1 MANIPALGA
10 RNLPATYY
18 PASQKADGKS
28 ANAANTAN
36 GAGGAST
43 NTTTGATAT
52 QKAGNV
58 SSPLSLSNDALDMQK
73 RVASLGSATV
83 DFAQSFMNSFTQALF
98 GDDAKGATIDFDSAS
113 LEASSSYAL
122 GVAQTSGSDGVR
134 TLAGLSMSD
143 SSHFIGKGTI
153 TTADGRKFDFEVEV
167 KYEARLDAVS
177 SSSSSNS
184 NSADRAD
191 NKAQTVDLRD
201 LADLPTVKV
210 PNIDFPGTL
219 SDLFQLIGRDLQ
231 SALGTGDDGSDQTS
245 DNIDSNTL
253 RGLSLRL
260 LNLVDSK
267 NTDTYTV
274 PSAVPT
280 AAPTAADQAKTA
292 AAYGEQAPVQDD
304 VTMPIKVAP
313 DTATTAA
320 DNAFA
325 TAPAPAPT
333 VAASDDPS
341 KPDAAS

>member
-1 MANIPALGA
+1 MATIPALGA

-28 ANAANTAN
+28 ASTAS
-36 GAGGAST
+36 GAST
-43 NTTTGATAT
+43 GTSANATGT
-52 QKAGNV
+52 QKAGGV

-177 SSSSSNS
+177 SRSGNGGDQLTR
-184 NSADRAD
+184 ADRADQAD

-201 LADLPTVKV
+201 LADLPTVKL

-245 DNIDSNTL
+245 DHIDSNTL

-267 NTDTYTV
+267 NTDTYTI
-274 PSAVPT
+274 PT

-292 AAYGEQAPVQDD
+292 AAYGGQAPVNDD
-304 VTMPIKVAP
+304 VAMPIKVAP

-320 DNAFA
+320 DDAFA

-341 KPDAAS
+341 KPDAAR